1 MFLAHSGDYMEE
13 PGLKSPSFEGYSF
26 PTLKENAE
34 KAIAVQPE
42 SFSIINIGWGRFEPI
57 WSIRGFENAMMDA
70 VAEPDFYSELL
81 GRLTELRLSM
91 VAQCA
96 DIPADAIMFGDDWGD
111 QRGVI
116 LGPERWRE
124 FFKPRWATIYDTV
137 HAQGKVVISHCCG
150 SIADIMPDV
159 IEIGLVVLESVQP
172 EASGMNPYQLKK
184 RYEDKITFWGG
195 LGSQSTIQFAT
206 PQEIQDEVQY
216 LTQ

>member
-1 MFLAHSGDYMEE
+1 
-13 PGLKSPSFEGYSF
+13 
-26 PTLKENAE
+26 
-34 KAIAVQPE
+34 
-42 SFSIINIGWGRFEPI
+42 
-57 WSIRGFENAMMDA
+57 
-70 VAEPDFYSELL
+70 
-81 GRLTELRLSM
+81 M

-159 IEIGLVVLESVQP
+159 IEIGLDVLESVQP
-172 EASGMNPYQLKK
+172 EATGMNPYQL
-184 RYEDKITFWGG
+184 
-195 LGSQSTIQFAT
+195 
-206 PQEIQDEVQY
+206 
-216 LTQ
+216 